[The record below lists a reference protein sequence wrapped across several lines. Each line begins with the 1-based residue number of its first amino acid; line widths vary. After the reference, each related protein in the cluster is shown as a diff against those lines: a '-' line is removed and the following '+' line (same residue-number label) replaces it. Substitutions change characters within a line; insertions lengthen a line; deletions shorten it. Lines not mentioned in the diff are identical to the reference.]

1 MQIKLGIILFLLFSQ
16 FCRAET
22 VIEVAAAPDKGF
34 NFPFLLKIPAETKTN
49 YLIVET
55 NNTGKVSDN
64 VEEHYNN
71 AKTTITGNA
80 IGPWVSKK
88 LKAPILIPV
97 FPRSEQEWQ
106 TYTHALD
113 RDTLLIT
120 TGSLK
125 RIDLQ
130 LLAMIKEAKKVLA
143 KHSIRVDEK
152 VIMTGF
158 SASGTFANRF
168 SLLHPDAIKVVVA
181 GGLNSILML
190 PVSSLKEQKLT
201 YPLGVDDFQVITG
214 QAFADAKWKALPQF
228 LFMGAN
234 DTNDAAEY
242 DDAYSESER
251 QVIYSVMGR
260 KMQPERWQFCQQL
273 YAQLNANVEFKTY
286 QGIGHGTDLQIHND
300 ILAFIEQ
307 NLK

>member
-1 MQIKLGIILFLLFSQ
+1 MQVKLGIILLLLFSQ
-16 FCRAET
+16 FCNADT

-34 NFPFLLKIPAETKTN
+34 NFAFLLKIPQETKTN

-64 VEEHYNN
+64 FEEHYSN
-71 AKTTITGNA
+71 AKSTITGNA
-80 IGPWVSKK
+80 IGPWLSKE
-88 LKAPILIPV
+88 LQAPILIPV
-97 FPRSEQEWQ
+97 FPRSEQDWQ

-113 RDTLLIT
+113 RDTLLIA
-120 TGSLK
+120 TGTLK

-143 KHSIRVDEK
+143 TQAITVDEK

-190 PVSSLKEQKLT
+190 PVRSVKEQKLN
-201 YPLGVDDFQVITG
+201 YPLGVDDFELITG
-214 QAFADAKWKALPQF
+214 KAFADAKWQELPQF

-251 QVIYSVMGR
+251 QLIYSAMGR

-273 YAQLNANVEFKTY
+273 YAKQQANVEFKTY
-286 QGIGHGTDLQIHND
+286 QGIGHGTNLPIHND
-300 ILAFIEQ
+300 ILAFIKQ
-307 NLK
+307 NIN